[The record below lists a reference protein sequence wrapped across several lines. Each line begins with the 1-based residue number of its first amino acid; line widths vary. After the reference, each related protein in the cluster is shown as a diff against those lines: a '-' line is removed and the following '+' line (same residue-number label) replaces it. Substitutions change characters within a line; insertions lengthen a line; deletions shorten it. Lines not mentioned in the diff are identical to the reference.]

1 MPAEDYDIEDQGD
14 LQYVVRLSDG
24 EEDVETWFRLTPSV
38 LEQLGVESG
47 DEADLVAETVDFMK
61 KHQDVPDFPDM
72 VEIEDVLATYP
83 DYEAAVT
90 RRR

>member
-24 EEDVETWFRLTPSV
+24 EEEVETWFRLTPSV
-38 LEQLGVESG
+38 LEQLGVGSG
-47 DEADLVAETVDFMK
+47 DEADLVAETVDFLRT
-61 KHQDVPDFPDM
+61 HQEIPDFPDM

-83 DYEAAVT
+83 DYEQKVT

>member
-24 EEDVETWFRLTPSV
+24 EEDAEVWFRLTPAV
-38 LEQLGVESG
+38 LEQLGVDRG
-47 DEADLVAETVDFMK
+47 DEADLVGETVDFLRT
-61 KHQDVPDFPDM
+61 HQEIPDFPDM
-72 VEIEDVLATYP
+72 VEIEDVLASYP
-83 DYEAAVT
+83 DYEQKVT